1 MLNRIAP
8 EKIDTLPRNIQM
20 PPNDKQAPSR
30 LITVLGLITLF
41 TTLTLMYSALEF
53 SGIDAEDD
61 SGLKRVENRL
71 YFVLTTLSSV
81 GYGDIYPVSRRA
93 RMTAG
98 AMMLVM
104 LSSLI

>member
-1 MLNRIAP
+1 MLP
-8 EKIDTLPRNIQM
+8 VTIDRQT
-20 PPNDKQAPSR
+20 ASR

-41 TTLTLMYSALEF
+41 TTLTLMYSAREF
-53 SGIDAEDD
+53 SGIDSDHD

-98 AMMLVM
+98 AMMLLM
-104 LSSLI
+104 LLSII